1 MLLMKNRLLLCTVFS
16 YLLICPSACKKY
28 INSQEENI
36 IVNLV
41 TNGTWRV
48 TKYLDNQTDITDS
61 FAGYIFQ
68 FNQNGT
74 VQGIL
79 GGQSTA
85 GTWVANV
92 DARTIQ
98 ADFLSAGDPLKE
110 LNHTWKI
117 TDSYSDSVSAQTA
130 VDSTYNF
137 LELHKN

>member
-1 MLLMKNRLLLCTVFS
+1 MKNRLILCAILS
-16 YLLICPSACKKY
+16 YLLISPSACKKY
-28 INSQEENI
+28 INHQEENI

-48 TKYLDNQTDITDS
+48 TKYLENQTDITDS
-61 FAGYIFQ
+61 FAGYVFQ

-98 ADFLSAGDPLKE
+98 SDCPSAGDPLKE
-110 LNHTWKI
+110 LNYTWKI

-130 VDSTYNF
+130 VDSTYNI